1 LLKLIQHLHLL
12 IPALRSSAIRPEEE
26 ALRVRLEEIE
36 EDVKKGR
43 LRGKLNELWAVVGAL
58 VNAKGGREGS
68 GSGTEWTVV
77 DEEGLAQIAQVCP
90 VSHYLD
96 GYFLLFLYQILTEQQ
111 AGLQHLTKILQRDM
125 KDLAVIQGKSEEED
139 RSESLLSSTSTLR
152 ASTLR

>member
-58 VNAKGGREGS
+58 VNAKGGREG

-90 VSHYLD
+90 VSYDIGGCFSLFRLSDPD
-96 GYFLLFLYQILTEQQ
+96 GT
-111 AGLQHLTKILQRDM
+111 
-125 KDLAVIQGKSEEED
+125 
-139 RSESLLSSTSTLR
+139 TSGPAT
-152 ASTLR
+152 SD